1 MNIKVPTKCAR
12 CGRVNE
18 VELPLEEVNSIVDNE
33 LARKKALEELK
44 TMILDNADVPNL
56 PEAVILHKNEDG
68 ELIIEALDNLC
79 SLDGKRNKGCKS
91 RVNYLIEDIMFR
103 VKHEKAEGEKTEGE
117 GETPKKK
124 RRTKAEM
131 EAAKAAAPKA

>member
-1 MNIKVPTKCAR
+1 VNIKVPTTCER
-12 CGRVNE
+12 CGRMSE
-18 VELPLEEVNSIVDNE
+18 RELPLEEVSSLVDNE
-33 LARKKALEELK
+33 QARKEAFEDFTNLVTGLPSHE
-44 TMILDNADVPNL
+44 NL
-56 PEAVILHKNEDG
+56 PDVIILHKNEKG
-68 ELIIEALDNLC
+68 QFVTESLNNLC
-79 SLDGKRNKGCKS
+79 ALDGKRNKGCKS

-103 VKHEKAEGEKTEGE
+103 IKHEKAEGEKSE

>member
-1 MNIKVPTKCAR
+1 MSER
-12 CGRVNE
+12 
-18 VELPLEEVNSIVDNE
+18 ELPLEEVSSLVDDE
-33 LARKKALEELK
+33 LARKNALEDLK
-44 TMILDNADVPNL
+44 KMILDTADVPNL
-56 PEAVILHKNEDG
+56 PDVMILHKNEDG
-68 ELIIEALDNLC
+68 ELITESLDNLC

-103 VKHEKAEGEKTEGE
+103 IKHEKVEGEKPE

>member
-12 CGRVNE
+12 CGRVSE
-18 VELPLEEVNSIVDNE
+18 AELPLEEVNSIVDNE
-33 LARKKALEELK
+33 LARKNALEDLK
-44 TMILDNADVPNL
+44 KMILDTADVPNL
-56 PEAVILHKNEDG
+56 PDAVILHKNEDG
-68 ELIIEALDNLC
+68 ELVIEALDNLC

-103 VKHEKAEGEKTEGE
+103 IKHEKSEEKPT

-131 EAAKAAAPKA
+131 EAAKADSEKA